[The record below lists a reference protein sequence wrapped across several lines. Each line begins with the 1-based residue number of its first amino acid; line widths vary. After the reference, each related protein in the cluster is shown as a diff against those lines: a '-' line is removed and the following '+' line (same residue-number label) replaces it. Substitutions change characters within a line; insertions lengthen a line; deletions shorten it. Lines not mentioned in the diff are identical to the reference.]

1 MERFRRSGH
10 EQVRREAFSPQG
22 GGFVLEAIAYWR
34 GNADT
39 LTILHGARG
48 AGTGGAMNRYQA
60 ITLVFAA
67 ANLLLAFLFPPFDYI
82 SPARS
87 NVPTF
92 EGFALAFGEQPNRVI
107 NSSFLQIEAFVI
119 LINAAIA
126 WLLLKDRPR
135 AQVDGKTD
143 WQRVM
148 LFGVGI
154 NLLLALLFPPMEN
167 YYAVTRAV
175 LPSFDGFYFLFGEHG
190 THTIVTAI
198 LYIEVFIIMV
208 NGTLLYL
215 LFRNA
220 KPVELSADERAAIVD
235 QLQQAAGRR

>member
-1 MERFRRSGH
+1 
-10 EQVRREAFSPQG
+10 
-22 GGFVLEAIAYWR
+22 
-34 GNADT
+34 
-39 LTILHGARG
+39 
-48 AGTGGAMNRYQA
+48 MNRYQA
-60 ITLVFAA
+60 ITLVIAV

-92 EGFALAFGEQPNRVI
+92 EGFAFAFDEHPGRVI

-119 LINAAIA
+119 LINAAIG
-126 WLLLKDRPR
+126 WLLLKDRPG
-135 AQVDGKTD
+135 AQVVRKID
-143 WQRVM
+143 WQRVV

-167 YYAVTRAV
+167 YYAVTRAA

-190 THTIVTAI
+190 QRTIVTAI
-198 LYIEVFIIMV
+198 LYIEVFIILI

-215 LFRNA
+215 LFRNT
-220 KPVELSADERAAIVD
+220 KPVQLSADERATIVE
-235 QLQQAAGRR
+235 QLKQAGGGR